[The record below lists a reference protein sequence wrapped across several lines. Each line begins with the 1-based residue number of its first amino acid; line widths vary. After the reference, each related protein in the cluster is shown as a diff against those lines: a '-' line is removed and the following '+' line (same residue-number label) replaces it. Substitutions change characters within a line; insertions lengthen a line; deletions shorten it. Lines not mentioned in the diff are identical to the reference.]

1 MAQPI
6 VPARLAPAEE
16 GFWKVLFHKYYVDEF
31 YEAAI
36 VGPLVAFS
44 ERVLWKDIDQ
54 GVIDRGGVEG
64 SARLARTLGWIGSR
78 LQTGQVGV
86 YLTLFVVG
94 ALGIFFV
101 VMG

>member
-1 MAQPI
+1 MARPI
-6 VPARLAPAEE
+6 VPARLAPAEA

-36 VGPLVAFS
+36 VGPLRRFS
-44 ERVLWKDIDQ
+44 EKVLWKDVDQ
-54 GVIDRGGVEG
+54 GIIDRGGVEG

-78 LQTGQVGV
+78 LQTGQVGL
-86 YLTLFVVG
+86 YLTMFLAG